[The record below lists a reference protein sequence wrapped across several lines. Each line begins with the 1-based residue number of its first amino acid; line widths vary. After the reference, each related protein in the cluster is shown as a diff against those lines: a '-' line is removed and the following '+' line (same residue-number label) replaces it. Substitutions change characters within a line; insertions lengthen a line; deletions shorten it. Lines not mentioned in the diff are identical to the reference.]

1 MFSAATIAVLISQNC
16 FCSFS
21 LEFFFF
27 SVRQSYCFVLR
38 IFVYFFL
45 FDFFFACFF
54 FSCDT
59 RLRSDFFAT
68 ILSAKAA
75 AVNEIHYDDVV
86 IENYYWKR

>member
-21 LEFFFF
+21 LEFFFC
-27 SVRQSYCFVLR
+27 SVCQSYCFVLKF
-38 IFVYFFL
+38 IVFFL
-45 FDFFFACFF
+45 VLIFLF

-68 ILSAKAA
+68 IFLAKAA

-86 IENYYWKR
+86 IENYYWKRCV